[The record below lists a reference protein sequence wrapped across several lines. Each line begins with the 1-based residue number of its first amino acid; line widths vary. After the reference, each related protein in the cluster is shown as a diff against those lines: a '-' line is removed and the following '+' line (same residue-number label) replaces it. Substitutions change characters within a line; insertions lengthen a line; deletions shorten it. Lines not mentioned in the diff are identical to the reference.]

1 MGRTRRH
8 AATVAAVA
16 VGVVALAGCGSNGGG
31 QGAAVERTVT
41 VAAETGVPQDCL
53 RALDAADQLGGSYA
67 EYMALMGEAFTAVSK
82 LDAATLE
89 GQSAKIKAH
98 QEAAVQLSRQYTEA
112 RDACK
117 DHDRAVTE

>member
-8 AATVAAVA
+8 AATAAVVVA
-16 VGVVALAGCGSNGGG
+16 VGVVALAGCGSGVEP
-31 QGAAVERTVT
+31 AVERTVT
-41 VAAETGVPQDCL
+41 VAAETGVPRDCL

-98 QEAAVQLSRQYTEA
+98 QEAAVQLSRQYASA
-112 RDACK
+112 RDACAA
-117 DHDRAVTE
+117 HDRAVTE

>member
-8 AATVAAVA
+8 AATAAVVVAA
-16 VGVVALAGCGSNGGG
+16 GVVALAGCGGGG
-31 QGAAVERTVT
+31 EPAVERTVT
-41 VAAETGVPQDCL
+41 VTAETGVPQDCL

-89 GQSAKIKAH
+89 GQSAEIKAH
-98 QEAAVQLSRQYTEA
+98 QEAAVQLSQQYAAA
-112 RDACK
+112 RDSCT
-117 DHDRAVTE
+117 DHDRAVHG

>member
-1 MGRTRRH
+1 MGRARQ
-8 AATVAAVA
+8 AAAVAAVV

-31 QGAAVERTVT
+31 EPAVERTVT
-41 VAAETGVPQDCL
+41 VTAETGVPQDCL

-98 QEAAVQLSRQYTEA
+98 QEAAVQLSRQYASA

-117 DHDRAVTE
+117 AHDRAVTE

>member
-8 AATVAAVA
+8 AATAAVVVA
-16 VGVVALAGCGSNGGG
+16 VGVVALAGCGSGGEP
-31 QGAAVERTVT
+31 AVERTVT
-41 VAAETGVPQDCL
+41 VTAETGVPQDCL

-98 QEAAVQLSRQYTEA
+98 QEAAVQLSRQYASA

-117 DHDRAVTE
+117 AHDRAVTE

>member
-8 AATVAAVA
+8 AATVAAVV

-31 QGAAVERTVT
+31 EPAVERTVT
-41 VAAETGVPQDCL
+41 VTAETGVPQDCL

-98 QEAAVQLSRQYTEA
+98 QEAAVQLSRQYASA

-117 DHDRAVTE
+117 AHDRAVTE

>member
-8 AATVAAVA
+8 AATAAVVVA
-16 VGVVALAGCGSNGGG
+16 VGVVALAGCGSGGEP
-31 QGAAVERTVT
+31 AVERTVT

-98 QEAAVQLSRQYTEA
+98 QEAAVQLSRQYAEA

>member
-8 AATVAAVA
+8 AATVAAVV

-31 QGAAVERTVT
+31 EPAVERTVT
-41 VAAETGVPQDCL
+41 VTAETGVPQDCL

-98 QEAAVQLSRQYTEA
+98 QEAAVQLSRQYAEA

-117 DHDRAVTE
+117 AHDRAVTE

>member
-8 AATVAAVA
+8 AATALGVVA
-16 VGVVALAGCGSNGGG
+16 VGVVALAGCGSGG
-31 QGAAVERTVT
+31 QEAAVERTVT

-98 QEAAVQLSRQYTEA
+98 QEAAVQLSRQYAEA

-117 DHDRAVTE
+117 AHDRAVTE

>member
-1 MGRTRRH
+1 MGRARQ
-8 AATVAAVA
+8 AAAVAAVV

-31 QGAAVERTVT
+31 EPAVERTVT
-41 VAAETGVPQDCL
+41 VTAETGVPQDCL
-53 RALDAADQLGGSYA
+53 RALAAADQLGGSYA

-98 QEAAVQLSRQYTEA
+98 QEAAVQLSRQYAEA

-117 DHDRAVTE
+117 AHDRAVTE

>member
-1 MGRTRRH
+1 MGRARH
-8 AATVAAVA
+8 AAAVAAVVA
-16 VGVVALAGCGSNGGG
+16 GVVALAGCGGGG
-31 QGAAVERTVT
+31 EPAVERTVT
-41 VAAETGVPQDCL
+41 VTAETGVPQDCL

-98 QEAAVQLSRQYTEA
+98 QEAAVQLSRQYASA

-117 DHDRAVTE
+117 AHDRAVTE